1 MFTSASFAW
10 KVTFTSSTHS
20 HYILITRRRRESC
33 WDWSH
38 PAMRMPSLTTTSP
51 SSGSVR
57 TLLLLKKK
65 WIAMLLL
72 VDNLVLL
79 VIPLLLP
86 IIYHAQLLVHYSR
99 VSFQAGRVQDS
110 PNRRPWPL
118 KNPLGLSTECYCL
131 DIFSLYSLNIFRA
144 FHRVLYRLDDLL
156 LLNMLEARQ

>member
-1 MFTSASFAW
+1 MFTSGSFAW

-72 VDNLVLL
+72 VDNLVLW

-86 IIYHAQLLVHYSR
+86 TISLCTTFRALFTSFISGRESSR
-99 VSFQAGRVQDS
+99 FAEQKTLTYQKS
-110 PNRRPWPL
+110 
-118 KNPLGLSTECYCL
+118 
-131 DIFSLYSLNIFRA
+131 FRA
-144 FHRVLYRLDDLL
+144 FHRVLYWLYSLYDLL
-156 LLNMLEARQ
+156 LLNMLEAIQNFRNLWLKK